1 MQLGPYRRT
10 LSTIKMNLEEITK
23 VEESR
28 STPSEFTRG
37 GYVKPLLRPAYAL
50 PPPEP
55 FMVPSPIKF
64 YNISKGLLVKRIFAL
79 TLHIYI

>member
-28 STPSEFTRG
+28 GTPSEFTRG
-37 GYVKPLLRPAYAL
+37 GYVKPPLRPAYAL

-55 FMVPSPIKF
+55 FRSPARLSSTIF
-64 YNISKGLLVKRIFAL
+64 QKG
-79 TLHIYI
+79 